1 MMALE
6 LDGLLVPHQR
16 LLKLSAM
23 EVLNFGY
30 SHLMDGKDAKERVYI
45 QAWLE
50 GRVGPNGGIIVD
62 DDDLPENLHGQ
73 EAPAWWNEGP
83 QNPFSDTFT
92 VPDGA

>member
-1 MMALE
+1 MFALE

-16 LLKLSAM
+16 LLKLSGI
-23 EVLNFGY
+23 EVLNYGY
-30 SHLMDGKDAKERVYI
+30 AHLMKGKESKERVYI

-50 GRVGPNGGIIVD
+50 GRIGPGGGIIIED
-62 DDDLPENLHGQ
+62 DTLPESMQGM